1 MHPILQQIFSR
12 LLYHTR
18 LILSI
23 ALLVLAAS
31 SWFAPPAQATGVY
44 QMPALKAGE
53 PTWTID
59 FDDVLSRSTESQLNS
74 ISEKLAEQTGNQVRF
89 VTIHRLDY
97 GETIDSFTNK
107 LFEKWFPTPE
117 AQANQTLVVLDTL
130 TNNSAIRTG
139 ERVKSLMSDQIALSI
154 ATETLQAPLRQG
166 NKYNQAFADA
176 CSRLQAVL
184 SGQPDPGPP
193 QVADALNVE
202 STFKSAEE
210 TDTGNAT
217 IVVVVLLIA
226 ATIIP
231 MLTYFWYQNFS
242 G

>member
-12 LLYHTR
+12 LRYHTR

-23 ALLVLAAS
+23 ALVVLAAS
-31 SWFAPPAQATGVY
+31 QFAPPAHATGVY
-44 QMPALKAGE
+44 QMPALKAGDSA
-53 PTWTID
+53 WTID
-59 FDDVLSRSTESQLNS
+59 FDDVLSRSTENQLDS
-74 ISEKLAEQTGNQVRF
+74 VSEKLAEKTGNEVRF

-107 LFEKWFPTPE
+107 LFETWFPTPE
-117 AQANQTLVVLDTL
+117 AQANQTLLVLDTL

-139 ERVKSLMSDQIALSI
+139 EGVKSLMSDEIALSI

-176 CSRLQAVL
+176 SARLQAVL

-193 QVADALNVE
+193 QVADTLNVD

-210 TDTGNAT
+210 TDTGNSTA
-217 IVVVVLLIA
+217 VVVVLLIA
-226 ATIIP
+226 ATVIP